1 MRISLLFF
9 ILTLALSSGAQEASW
24 ADHVNSGD
32 QSFGHN
38 RLSVEQGMNKKWF
51 LTSYRSI
58 GINFIAYN
66 GGSATV
72 VDVPMSLQL
81 NRRLNNNLYAFAGVS
96 AAPAYIN
103 FNRAFLSPGIDKL
116 NPANGFKSNGF
127 GLYSRA
133 DLGLM
138 YINDART
145 FSISGSVG
153 VERSGNPVLLYQQR
167 NPAASNSLL
176 TPGRRY

>member
-9 ILTLALSSGAQEASW
+9 ILISALSSAAQQTMQEGKKF
-24 ADHVNSGD
+24 GD
-32 QSFGHN
+32 SS
-38 RLSVEQGMNKKWF
+38 LSIERGINKKWF
-51 LTSYRSI
+51 FTSYRSV
-58 GINFIAYN
+58 GINFIAYK

-72 VDVPMSLQL
+72 VDAPMSLQL
-81 NRRLNNNLYAFAGVS
+81 NRRLNSNFYAFAGVS

-103 FNRAFLSPGIDKL
+103 FNRAFISPGIDNKL
-116 NPANGFKSNGF
+116 NSVNGFKQDAF

-153 VERSGNPVLLYQQR
+153 VERSSNPMLLYQQR
-167 NPAASNSLL
+167 TTGSNSLMMP
-176 TPGRRY
+176 TRRY

>member
-9 ILTLALSSGAQEASW
+9 ILISALSSGAQQILPT
-24 ADHVNSGD
+24 DYVNTTGKNFRDS
-32 QSFGHN
+32 SFSIEK
-38 RLSVEQGMNKKWF
+38 RMDRKWF
-51 LTSYRSI
+51 FTSYRSI
-58 GINFIAYN
+58 GINFIAFN

-72 VDVPMSLQL
+72 VDVPLGLQL
-81 NRRLNNNLYAFAGVS
+81 NRRLNNNFYAFAGVS

-116 NPANGFKSNGF
+116 NPANGFKSNAL

-138 YINDART
+138 YINDSRT
-145 FSISGSVG
+145 FSISGSIG
-153 VERSGNPVLLYQQR
+153 VERSNNPMLLYQQR
-167 NPAASNSLL
+167 NPAGANSLM
-176 TPGRRY
+176 TPNRRD